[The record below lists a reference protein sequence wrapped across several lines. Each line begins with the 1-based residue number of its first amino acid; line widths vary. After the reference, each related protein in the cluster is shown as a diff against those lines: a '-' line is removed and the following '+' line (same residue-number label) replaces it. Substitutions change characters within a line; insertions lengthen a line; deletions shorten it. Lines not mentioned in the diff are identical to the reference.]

1 MNPPLSLIGG
11 ARLRLGQALRDV
23 RVSVKILGLALG
35 VTLLLGLS
43 LIWQMRQIQE
53 NTLRAE
59 LKANG
64 IAVTRDLSARSAE
77 FILLDDLYSL
87 HNLVQETQENNTTVR
102 YAFIVDGQ
110 GYPLAHSFT
119 GGFPRGLPEANRVEG
134 TARYHLQRL
143 ETNEGVVWDI
153 AVPILAGEGGT
164 ARVGVSEAQLR
175 QTVNAT
181 TKQFLFTTIL
191 VALLGLSAAAFLVWL
206 ITRPINQLVEAT
218 RAVAHGDF
226 SVRVKPWAADEL
238 GTLADAFNQM
248 AAQLGRAAQER
259 AEYDQLRQLLLDK
272 IITAQEE
279 ERRRIARELHDDTG
293 QALTAICM
301 GLANAVMACKACAHK
316 GRLTEINRL
325 ARTTL
330 SSVRQLA
337 LELRPPVLDD
347 LGLCAAL
354 RRHVYDWGHHYGI
367 AVSFEAVGL
376 DGVRL
381 DPAIE
386 TAVYRITQEALTN
399 VARHAHATRVG
410 VVLERRGDKCI
421 AIVEDDGRGF
431 DLRAAPHTRSL
442 GLTGMRERAK
452 LVNGDVTIETRHGA
466 GTTIFVRVPLRLA
479 ERTSALVGKN
489 GR

>member
-1 MNPPLSLIGG
+1 MTAPTAPRRSKLYLFH
-11 ARLRLGQALRDV
+11 ALRDV
-23 RVSVKILGLALG
+23 RVGVKILGLALG

-53 NTLRAE
+53 DTLRAE
-59 LKANG
+59 LKAHG
-64 IAVTRDLSARSAE
+64 VAITRDLSARSAE

-87 HNLVQETQENNTTVR
+87 HNLIQETRENNPSVR
-102 YAFIVDGQ
+102 YAFIVDRD
-110 GYPLAHSFT
+110 GYLLAHSFT
-119 GGFPRGLPEANRVEG
+119 EGFPRGLLTANTAED

-143 ETNEGVVWDI
+143 ETSEGVVWDI
-153 AVPILAGEGGT
+153 AVPVLAGEGGM
-164 ARVGVSEAQLR
+164 ARVGVSEVQLR
-175 QTVNAT
+175 RTVNAT
-181 TKQFLFTTIL
+181 TGRFLLTTVL
-191 VALLGLSAAAFLVWL
+191 VALLGLSAATFLTWL
-206 ITRPINQLVEAT
+206 IIRPINQMVEAT
-218 RAVAHGDF
+218 RAVANGDF
-226 SVRVKPWAADEL
+226 SVRVTPWAGDEL

-248 AAQLGRAAQER
+248 TAQLEHAAQER
-259 AEYDQLRQLLLDK
+259 AKYDRLRRLLLDK

-316 GRLTEINRL
+316 GRLTEINQL
-325 ARTTL
+325 ARNTL
-330 SSVRQLA
+330 SNVRQLA

-399 VARHAHATRVG
+399 VARHAQATRVD
-410 VVLERRGDKCI
+410 VILERRRDQCI
-421 AIVEDDGRGF
+421 AIVEDDGQGF
-431 DLRAAPHTRSL
+431 DVAAAPHTHSL

-452 LVNGDVTIETRHGA
+452 LVNGDLTIESKRGQ
-466 GTTIFVRVPLRLA
+466 GTTVFVRVPLRLQTQAQRAVA
-479 ERTSALVGKN
+479 E
-489 GR
+489 